1 VFAALAL
8 PHLRRLLL
16 VPLALL
22 ALTAFPLPAVAQ
34 GEPEFFERPFA
45 PEQWNI
51 GRRTDESKLRY
62 CVDPRDPAWE
72 VDGAIAD
79 AIAQALLLEPVRFVV
94 KKEMVLEDLTKVYEI
109 LLKDCDLYMGFKLL
123 AEGYPQWVTL
133 SRPYY
138 EAGYVFVTDDPGI
151 ATLADLPAGRPI
163 GATMGTMAHYR
174 LVSYLMAVPAEQR
187 WPAFPF
193 GTNEFT
199 LNALLEGTVDVALV
213 WGPEFWARQKAD
225 PAYADFHVIDS
236 NPLPPTTIGV
246 GVLMLSNQK
255 FLRTSVDEA
264 IAALSADGTVAQILE
279 SFDFPATAAP

>member
-1 VFAALAL
+1 MFAVLAL
-8 PHLRRLLL
+8 RHLRRLLL
-16 VPLALL
+16 APLAVL
-22 ALTAFPLPAVAQ
+22 ALAAFPVPAMAQ

-45 PEQWNI
+45 PGQWDI
-51 GRRTDESKLRY
+51 GRRTDESQLRY

-79 AIAQALLLEPVRFVV
+79 AIAQALLLEPVRHVV
-94 KKEMVLEDLTKVYEI
+94 TSTILLEDITKVYEV
-109 LLKDCDLYMGFKLL
+109 LLKDCDLYMGFKLI

-138 EAGYVFVTDDPGI
+138 EAGYVFVTGDPEL
-151 ATLADLPAGRPI
+151 ASLADLPAGRPI
-163 GATMGTMAHYR
+163 GATMGSMAHYR

-213 WGPEFWARQKAD
+213 WGPEFWAKQQHD
-225 PAYADFHVIDS
+225 PAYADIRVIDS

-279 SFDFPATAAP
+279 SFDFPATVAP